1 MAVTCLLAVSL
12 AGCAGATPPVT
23 AAQTAPAAAPASEP
37 PAAVPVIN
45 EGDYQSWKAKFRDVA
60 ISQGIRPEIYDAA
73 LAGIEPDPSILAADS
88 AQPEF
93 NRPIWVYIDR
103 IVSPDRIATGRQ
115 LIEANKELLDRI
127 EQRYGVDRYTLVA
140 IWGIESGFGRV
151 MGRKSVV
158 RSLASLSY
166 QGRRVA
172 YGQSQLI
179 AALEILQHGDVTRD
193 GLVGSW
199 AGAMGQTQFIPVTYN
214 RYAADF
220 DGDGRRDVWQSTADA
235 LASTANYLKM
245 SGWETGGRWGY
256 EVRLPKGFDYAQA
269 DPASR
274 KTVRE
279 WAALGVRQINGDGF
293 GVKEQNAPAA
303 ILLPAGYRGP
313 TFIVLNNYR
322 MILTYN
328 NSTSYGLAVSLLAD
342 AMRGR
347 PGIVASWP
355 RGDRPL
361 SLSERIALQTR
372 LAAKGYNPGQ
382 ADGILGANTRKAVRA
397 YQQSIGLPADG
408 YADSDLLDRIQQ

>member
-1 MAVTCLLAVSL
+1 MATGLLALSL
-12 AGCAGATPPVT
+12 AGCAGTTPPVSASRT
-23 AAQTAPAAAPASEP
+23 APSAAPAGQAAPAAAP
-37 PAAVPVIN
+37 VIN
-45 EGDYQSWKAKFRDVA
+45 EADYQSWKTKFRDVA
-60 ISQGIRPEIYDAA
+60 ISQGIRPEVYDAA

-93 NRPIWVYIDR
+93 TRPIWDYLDR
-103 IVSPDRIATGRQ
+103 TVSPDRIATGRQ
-115 LIEANKELLDRI
+115 LIEANKALLDRI
-127 EQRYGVDRYTLVA
+127 GQRYGVDRYTLAA

-151 MGRKSVV
+151 MGSKSVV

-166 QGRRVA
+166 QGRRMA

-214 RYAADF
+214 RYAVDF

-245 SGWETGGRWGY
+245 SGWEAGARWGY
-256 EVRLPKGFDYAQA
+256 EVSLPKGFDYAQA

-274 KTVRE
+274 RSVRE
-279 WAALGVRQINGDGF
+279 WAAMGVRRVNGDGF
-293 GVKEQNAPAA
+293 GPAEQDAPAA

-313 TFIVLNNYR
+313 AFMVMNNYR

-347 PGIVASWP
+347 PGVMASWP
-355 RGDRPL
+355 RDDRPL
-361 SLSERIALQTR
+361 SLSERISLQTL
-372 LAAKGYNPGQ
+372 LASKGYNPGQ
-382 ADGILGANTRKAVRA
+382 PDGILGANTRKAVRA

-408 YADSDLLDRIQQ
+408 YADSDLLTRIRQ